1 MSVSPSVIKKNI
13 ITDGFIDRKSTQKKL
28 FASFHQY
35 FPRKAC
41 HIIDRNTV
49 CNSVGDYLKIF
60 FKTIYLTEL
69 ENN

>member
-1 MSVSPSVIKKNI
+1 MDLLTEKAPK
-13 ITDGFIDRKSTQKKL
+13 KKL
-28 FASFHQY
+28 FTSFFQY
-35 FPRKAC
+35 FPRKTC

-49 CNSVGDYLKIF
+49 CNFVGDYLKIF

>member
-1 MSVSPSVIKKNI
+1 MDLLTEKAHK
-13 ITDGFIDRKSTQKKL
+13 KKL

>member
-1 MSVSPSVIKKNI
+1 MSVSPSVIKKI
-13 ITDGFIDRKSTQKKL
+13 LLQMDLLTEKAHKKKL

>member
-1 MSVSPSVIKKNI
+1 MDLLTEKAH
-13 ITDGFIDRKSTQKKL
+13 QKKL
-28 FASFHQY
+28 FASFRQY
-35 FPRKAC
+35 FPQKAC